1 MQRHQ
6 PTGRRHHPTGALAT
20 MCGPILMAMLG
31 LVAAVLSGCGGD
43 NVTASGQ
50 PAGPSVASVTLSPTS
65 ATITVG
71 QQKLITATP
80 KDATGNQ
87 LAGLAVAW
95 ASSAA
100 TVAAVDAGGTV
111 TGIAAGN
118 AVVTAAVG
126 GKSASAAITVATPT
140 YDGRWL
146 GTTAQ
151 GDSLTFTVVGS
162 LVSDPTIKFRLTGD
176 CGIAGTTIHVNGSSG
191 SVSGQQLT
199 ILAGTDLNVSG
210 TFSSFDAASGTG
222 SYTLRGSAPVCTST
236 STTTWTARKS

>member
-6 PTGRRHHPTGALAT
+6 PNGRRLQSTGALAT
-20 MCGPILMAMLG
+20 MCGANLMATLG
-31 LVAAVLSGCGGD
+31 LVAVLGGCGGE
-43 NVTASGQ
+43 NVTTSGQ
-50 PAGPSVASVTLSPTS
+50 PSASSVASVVLSPTT

-71 QQKLITATP
+71 QHKLITATP
-80 KDATGNQ
+80 IDAAGNA

-95 ASSAA
+95 TSSAA

-111 TGIAAGN
+111 TGVAAGS

-126 GKSASAAITVATPT
+126 GKSGSAAITVTPPT
-140 YDGRWL
+140 YDGLWL
-146 GTTAQ
+146 GTTTQ

-162 LVSDPTIKFRLTGD
+162 VVSNPTFKFRLTGD
-176 CGIAGTTIHVNGSSG
+176 CGVGATTIHVTGSSG

-199 ILAGTDLNVSG
+199 ILSGTDVNVSG

-222 SYTLRGSAPVCTST
+222 SYTLHGSAPVCTST
-236 STTTWTARKS
+236 SATAWTAHKS